1 MHETNWTRS
10 AAAFI
15 HRHMLRVYIE
25 DTDSG
30 GIVYY
35 ANYLRFAERGRT
47 EMLRAVGI
55 SHADM
60 IANYQLFLAV
70 RHCEV
75 DYLLPAKLDDT
86 LVVES
91 QVTKI
96 SGASL
101 ILAQRIC
108 RDGMP
113 LVTLVVTIVCIN
125 AAGRAT
131 RLPDR
136 LRQMLAA

>member
-1 MHETNWTRS
+1 MHETNWTS
-10 AAAFI
+10 AAAAFI
-15 HRHMLRVYIE
+15 HRHALRVYIE

-60 IANYQLFLAV
+60 MANDHLGLAV
-70 RHCEV
+70 RRCEV
-75 DYLLPAKLDDT
+75 DYLLPARLDDA

-91 QVTKI
+91 QVTDVT
-96 SGASL
+96 GATL
-101 ILAQRIC
+101 TLAQRIC
-108 RDGMP
+108 RDGVT
-113 LVTLVVTIVCIN
+113 LVSLVVTIVCIN

-131 RLPDR
+131 RLPAAM
-136 LRQMLAA
+136 RQALQR